1 MRVSFPPLA
10 ASRSGAT
17 PQAAEFLSSYAGRA
31 DDSDGVGRLRA
42 HCRPATRTARSRV
55 ARRLAPLLLLAAG
68 CADCQFLRR
77 ACPPPADPKAAA
89 NAPAPV
95 ADYRV
100 GCPDVL
106 EVAFLDRPEWDALVS
121 VDLDGRLPLG
131 EPGRPRAEGF
141 TVAQVR
147 DEVARTAD
155 VPPERVRVWLA
166 APRRSHVFLHGPI
179 RGRTRAV
186 PYQGSESVIEFLKR
200 VGGLP
205 PGSKLSEV
213 YVVRP
218 NVAAGGRPEVF
229 RVDVEA
235 VLLDN
240 DPATNV
246 PVRPSDQ
253 VYVGE
258 THRSSFAR
266 VLPEWLRPLYRKAIG
281 LLPEEW
287 RPFRRPLLPGPPRDE
302 RLPAPGG

>member
-1 MRVSFPPLA
+1 
-10 ASRSGAT
+10 
-17 PQAAEFLSSYAGRA
+17 
-31 DDSDGVGRLRA
+31 
-42 HCRPATRTARSRV
+42 
-55 ARRLAPLLLLAAG
+55 LLLAG
-68 CADCQFLRR
+68 CGDSRFLRH

-89 NAPAPV
+89 HTPAPD
-95 ADYRV
+95 ANYRI

-106 EVAFLDRPEWDALVS
+106 EVAFLDKPEWDALAS

-131 EPGRPRAEGF
+131 EPGSPRAEGL
-141 TVAQVR
+141 TITQVR
-147 DEVARTAD
+147 DELARLAD
-155 VPPERVRVWLA
+155 TPPERVRVWLA
-166 APRRSHVFLHGPI
+166 APRSSQVYLHGPI

-186 PYQGSESVIEFLKR
+186 PYQGPEPVIDFLKR

-240 DPATNV
+240 DQATNV

-258 THRSSFAR
+258 TRRSSFSR
-266 VLPEWLRPLYRKAIG
+266 ILPDWLRPLYRKITG
-281 LLPEEW
+281 LLPEDW
-287 RPFRRPLLPGPPRDE
+287 WPFGKARVR
-302 RLPAPGG
+302 APS